1 MKGGRQGKSSQT
13 PKTNLAP
20 LLSVKWILR
29 YLLYMTMNLS
39 KKTKT
44 KHKLNAIY
52 QNSANL
58 LFTKMISPAMC
69 VWEKKLLHSGTLMKY
84 FEDLTQDIF
93 PTFQDSPPKVI
104 EWTEN
109 EYMWKQI

>member
-39 KKTKT
+39 KKQKQKKT
-44 KHKLNAIY
+44 QTECNLES
-52 QNSANL
+52 SANL
-58 LFTKMISPAMC
+58 LFTKVISPAMC
-69 VWEKKLLHSGTLMKY
+69 VWGKKTVNTGEH
-84 FEDLTQDIF
+84 
-93 PTFQDSPPKVI
+93 
-104 EWTEN
+104 
-109 EYMWKQI
+109 